1 MRVSCLKR
9 MSKQIVSEIHEYLEI
24 KIYLERVLDRDFD
37 RDDDAFLLDFVF
49 PVEER
54 FMVLRFVV
62 LFVVVD
68 FLVVLF
74 VLRFEVVALR
84 FGAALRLDAALRF
97 GAALRLDAAL
107 RFGAALRLD
116 AALRFGAALRLDA
129 ALRFGAA
136 LRLVVV
142 ALRFVRRVVLL
153 FDIVRFAFAIFCLKT
168 TSI

>member
-116 AALRFGAALRLDA
+116 AALRFGAALRLVVV
-129 ALRFGAA
+129 A